1 MRFGIDAGSKFLK
14 CAEIGSDRETKHNI
28 YIEHHGNPEK
38 AAMDIFKKNA
48 HAEKREIIFTGL
60 HGDYLAGCY
69 KNSASADEITATIE
83 ALKYLGKR
91 YRHVV
96 NVGAASI
103 KFIELDDDGDFYSYR
118 ENSLCAAGTGSFLDE
133 QMHRMNYNYDSLAT
147 LAFIQDSPDVATR
160 CAVFAKSDL
169 IHRQQEGYSREEMWS
184 GLCRGVVITM
194 LQTAFKGDIPNGD
207 TLFCGGL
214 FLNSIVRI
222 WVKELVRNAFF
233 LDCGHFLPAIGAAI
247 SSGNSRPVKAVK
259 PHVVKGKNIND
270 RQITPAE
277 AEAGLLDAGS
287 FRVRDEYIS
296 GGNEIRVY
304 RDVADCGNIAIGID
318 IGSTSTKLVAIDADS
333 KDVIVDIYRKTG
345 GNPVEAVKFLFD
357 ELKKIISG
365 RSYNIVSTGTTGSGR
380 KLIGN
385 LIGADLIINEITA
398 HFKGATFFDKSIET
412 IFEIG
417 GQDSK
422 YIRGYNG
429 SVVDC
434 NMNYVCAAGT
444 GSFIEEQANRL
455 GFDVREIGGIVNGIS
470 SPHTSDR
477 CTVFME
483 QDINKLLRD
492 GFSREEAL
500 AGVVRSICKNYL
512 NRVVGSRPVTGSR
525 ISFQGATAR
534 NAGLVSAFKT
544 ILNRE
549 IAVSPLCH
557 VMGAFGAA
565 LLSVNQSSSR
575 FKGLDVF
582 NREISLRYEH
592 CSMCSNSCKITIAG
606 FDGENEESWGFMC
619 GKESFSEKKPAQPA
633 DHFKKVRS
641 LIRTEG
647 KPGNRNNAPDRTR
660 KRIGIP
666 EALTMFNYI
675 PLWKSFFRELG
686 VDVVLSGRSTLET
699 KESAVSISKSDF
711 CFPVKIGL
719 AHMNE
724 LLSSGDIDAVFFP
737 AVISEKEQENGMPRM
752 FCPYV
757 ISFPSFVRS
766 ALDAGIRKDMINPT
780 IDFRCGEEIIIDELY
795 SSLCTYG
802 PGRTDIK
809 NAYEKALD
817 EQRAFQAS
825 RYRMGQDILKEI
837 RKGGKTGI
845 AVIGRPYNLYDN
857 IINLGLNER
866 ISGNNIITFPYE
878 CLINPDD
885 IEREVPH
892 MYWNYGK
899 RILSASK
906 IIKEIDNLYPVYFTN
921 FSCGPDSFILSRF
934 EEIMR
939 GKPYLII
946 ELDEHGS
953 ETGYLTRIEAF
964 MDVIGEK
971 IKDKKEAGSGSK
983 LFRSTWKKKERKLWF
998 PYMIEYTPRLFAAAF
1013 RAWGFDSEAL
1023 PLEDNEAFELGKQNT
1038 RGSECLPAC
1047 TTIGAFLKKMKE
1059 IDADPARH
1067 ALFMP
1072 TAQGPC
1078 RFGQYSVL
1086 HRSIL
1091 DKNGYGTADI
1101 FSPTSTNSYLGM
1113 TAGLRRY
1120 LFDVM
1125 MCGDILA
1132 KYVNHKRP
1140 YEQRAGNIDAT
1151 VEAIL
1156 PALEKKIEGRENLID
1171 ATKAALDRLSAI
1183 PALYDRR
1190 PLVGIVGE
1198 IYVRSNP
1205 FCNNNVVRYIEKCG
1219 GEGWLSPMSEWV
1231 LYTSWMERYLARYQ
1245 RKNFAQRLAVDMKTA
1260 YMFNRIHRFEEA
1272 MMEYLPGRTEPGIER
1287 VLSRGKEW
1295 VPLEFEGEVIL
1306 TIGRTI
1312 VFLEDGADMVI
1323 NCAPFGCMPGNITT
1337 SMFQKIQRDFGKP
1350 VINLFYDGEC
1360 DVNRIIGVYLNNIK
1374 GRVPDVLKE
1383 VV

>member
-1 MRFGIDAGSKFLK
+1 MQSGIDAGSKFLK
-14 CAEIGSDRETKHNI
+14 YAEIDTDGRIKHDI
-28 YIEHHGNPEK
+28 YIEHQGNPES
-38 AAMDIFKKNA
+38 AA
-48 HAEKREIIFTGL
+48 AEFIKQKGKSGPENIIFTGL
-60 HGDYLAGCY
+60 HGNYLAGCF
-69 KNSASADEITATIE
+69 KNSSVVDEITATID
-83 ALKYLGKR
+83 ALRFLEKKYR
-91 YRHVV
+91 YIV

-103 KFIELDDDGDFYSYR
+103 KFIELDSEGNFASYR

-133 QMHRMNYNYDSLAT
+133 QMHRMEFNYDSLAT

-194 LQTAFKGDIPNGD
+194 LQTAFKGEIPSGD

-233 LDCGHFLPAIGAAI
+233 LDCGHFLPAIGASI
-247 SSGNSRPVKAVK
+247 SNGNSLPANIVKSHINK
-259 PHVVKGKNIND
+259 KNIND
-270 RQITPAE
+270 KIINPVLPVPRSDGALS
-277 AEAGLLDAGS
+277 AKH
-287 FRVRDEYIS
+287 EYTS
-296 GGNEIRVY
+296 EGNEIRIY
-304 RDVADCGNIAIGID
+304 RDIKDRETVSIGID
-318 IGSTSTKLVAIDADS
+318 IGSTSTKLVVIDALS
-333 KDVIVDIYRKTG
+333 KNVITDIYRKTG
-345 GNPVEAVKFLFD
+345 GNPIEAAKILFG
-357 ELKKIISG
+357 ELK
-365 RSYNIVSTGTTGSGR
+365 NIFIGTTLNITSTGTTGSGR
-380 KLIGN
+380 KLIGKI
-385 LIGADLIINEITA
+385 IGADLIINEITA
-398 HFKGATFFDKSIET
+398 HFKGATFFDNSIET

-455 GFDVREIGGIVNGIS
+455 GYDVRDIGDIVAGINP
-470 SPHTSDR
+470 PHTSDR

-492 GFSREEAL
+492 GFTRQDAL
-500 AGVVRSICKNYL
+500 AGVIRSICKNYL
-512 NRVVGSRPVTGSR
+512 NRVVGSRPVTGKR
-525 ISFQGATAR
+525 VSFQGATAR
-534 NAGLVSAFKT
+534 NSGLVAAFES

-565 LLSVNQSSSR
+565 LLAADKTDACKSQ

-582 NREISLRYEH
+582 KQEVSLRYEQ
-592 CSMCSNSCKITIAG
+592 CEMCSNNCKITVAG
-606 FDGENEESWGFMC
+606 IGGTEESWGFMC
-619 GKESFSEKKPAQPA
+619 GKESISGKKPAMPA

-641 LIRTEG
+641 LIRSDE
-647 KPGNRNNAPDRTR
+647 KHRIRNTPSHITL
-660 KRIGIP
+660 KKVGIP
-666 EALTMFNYI
+666 EALTMFTYI
-675 PLWKSFFRELG
+675 PLWKTFFRELG
-686 VDVVLSGRSTLET
+686 ADVVLSGRSTHET

-719 AHMNE
+719 AHMSG
-724 LLSSGDIDAVFFP
+724 LLTRDDIDAVFFP
-737 AVISEKEQENGMPRM
+737 SVISEKDQEDGTPRM

-766 ALDAGIRKDMINPT
+766 APGTDSRKDIISPT
-780 IDFRCGEEIIIDELY
+780 IDFRCGEEIIVDELH
-795 SSLCTYG
+795 SSLEIYG
-802 PGRTDIK
+802 FQRGDIC
-809 NAYEKALD
+809 NAYRKALD
-817 EQRAFQAS
+817 GQRAFQAS
-825 RYRMGQDILKEI
+825 RYRHGQNILKEL
-837 RKGGKTGI
+837 RNGDKAGI
-845 AVIGRPYNLYDN
+845 AIIGRPYNLYDS

-866 ISGNNIITFPYE
+866 ISGKNIITFPFE

-885 IEREVPH
+885 SEHDIPH

-906 IIKEIDNLYPVYFTN
+906 TIKDIDNLYPVYFTN

-964 MDVIGEK
+964 LDVIGEK
-971 IKDKKEAGSGSK
+971 NAAGNDPNTESNF
-983 LFRSTWKKKERKLWF
+983 FRTTWKKKERKLWF

-1013 RAWGFDSEAL
+1013 RAWGFDAEAL
-1023 PLEDNEAFELGKQNT
+1023 PLEDNAAFELGRQNI

-1047 TTIGAFLKKMKE
+1047 TTIGAFLKKMRE
-1059 IDADPARH
+1059 IDADPAGH

-1113 TAGLRRY
+1113 TSGLRRY

-1125 MCGDILA
+1125 MCGDMLA

-1140 YEQRAGNIDAT
+1140 YEQKSGSIDEALESILYSLEDTIENRGNLIETTGGALNT
-1151 VEAIL
+1151 LSQV
-1156 PALEKKIEGRENLID
+1156 PALHNVK
-1171 ATKAALDRLSAI
+1171 
-1183 PALYDRR
+1183 
-1190 PLVGIVGE
+1190 PLAGIVGE

-1205 FCNNNVVRYIEKCG
+1205 FCNNNLVRYIEKSG

-1231 LYTSWMERYLARYQ
+1231 IYTAWMERYLTRYH
-1245 RKNFAQRLAVDMKTA
+1245 RKNFLQRKLVDMKTA

-1272 MMEYLPGRTEPGIER
+1272 MKEFIPERTEPPIER
-1287 VLSRGKEW
+1287 VLSRGREY

-1312 VFLEDGADMVI
+1312 VFLEDGADMVV

-1337 SMFQKIQRDFGKP
+1337 SMFQKIQKEFGRP

-1360 DVNRIIGVYLNNIK
+1360 DVNKIIGVYLNNIK
-1374 GRVPDVLKE
+1374 KAVPHEMKE
-1383 VV
+1383 PV